1 MKKFNLFL
9 ICAFCQIIATS
20 TIAKAQDADTVSF
33 RFANTEEASKLVG
46 ADDSFTLGWSDFDI
60 ISRLQN
66 PNGTRED
73 LLAFRQREVR
83 EWTEEEKQLILQD
96 MLELNK
102 IIRAEGYELPFP
114 KEVILVKSTMKDE
127 GNAGGYTQSNWIALS
142 ANYLERAGDDN
153 RRKLLLHELSHILT
167 RNSFSYKQKLYSA
180 LGFNVVPEGLAYPE
194 FLVKRRISNPDIAA
208 YDSYGPFKIN
218 GKTEN
223 CAMYLYTDRD
233 WDKGE
238 FFEYV
243 RIAFVPYDDDLK
255 PKTDAQGKVII
266 YDISEVEDFT
276 ERVGKNTNYII
287 HPEEIL
293 AENFVLAFLNKTE
306 VPTPRL
312 IEKIRNI
319 LTNK

>member
-20 TIAKAQDADTVSF
+20 TITKAQDADTVSF

-127 GNAGGYTQSNWIALS
+127 GNAGGYTQANWIALS

-180 LGFNVVPEGLAYPE
+180 LGFNVVPESLAYPE

-233 WDKGE
+233 WNKGE

-243 RIAFVPYDDDLK
+243 RIAFVPYGDDLK

-306 VPTPRL
+306 VPTPQL